1 MCRRA
6 GRPTHS
12 AEEARADGRAQG
24 GSKVQPHGRRGGPGR
39 GGPGEGDRRAPGDRR
54 SGDQPGGQGDR
65 DRAGLRRAER
75 PRPRLRAGVRGCP
88 DRRRGPDGDQA
99 DRHPPVRR
107 AGGPAGRATAPPCPA
122 VRVDLHTHST
132 ASDGVL
138 PPADLVRAAREHGVG
153 VLALTD
159 HDTTDGVAE
168 ALDAGRAYRVDV
180 IPGVEINTDV
190 DAYEVHVLGYFIDHT
205 QQEFQRFLG
214 RMRAGRV
221 GSVQEAFE
229 RFLSRSGPAY
239 VPRTRLLP
247 EEAVETIRSAGG
259 VPVLAHPGWEASGP
273 VIERVPALVARGL
286 CGIEVYYPD
295 HTPAMVSAYLDVVRR
310 YGLIATG
317 GTDFHGGGIAT
328 RVALGSV
335 PVPAEAVAALRARW
349 ESLGAR
355 PRAGESRPAP
365 ERH

>member
-1 MCRRA
+1 M
-6 GRPTHS
+6 
-12 AEEARADGRAQG
+12 
-24 GSKVQPHGRRGGPGR
+24 
-39 GGPGEGDRRAPGDRR
+39 
-54 SGDQPGGQGDR
+54 
-65 DRAGLRRAER
+65 
-75 PRPRLRAGVRGCP
+75 
-88 DRRRGPDGDQA
+88 
-99 DRHPPVRR
+99 RR

-214 RMRAGRV
+214 RMRAGRVERAERMVERLCALGVRVEWARVRAIAGTSAVGRPHVARALVEAGRV